1 MTTDPTFR
9 DKERARELWQEGMQE
24 LLEGR
29 VQSAVDCFNQSLL
42 SCPTAEGYTYRG
54 WAVSFLGML
63 EQAVEDCRKAIRVD
77 PEFGNPYNDIGVY
90 MMQLGLLDE
99 AIPWLE
105 SAKQA
110 KRYEPR
116 HFPYLNLGHVYRAKG
131 DQGRALE
138 EYVRALELDPDNPV
152 ALKAI
157 ASLDLPK
164 VD

>member
-1 MTTDPTFR
+1 MLALIRAKTAPLFRKDRLSSERSNEVASRWTKIMTNDPIFR
-9 DKERARELWQEGMQE
+9 DEERARELWQEGVQE
-24 LLEGR
+24 LIVGR
-29 VQSAVDCFNQSLL
+29 IQSAVDCFNQSLS

-105 SAKQA
+105 SAKRA
-110 KRYEPR
+110 KRYEP
-116 HFPYLNLGHVYRAKG
+116 
-131 DQGRALE
+131 
-138 EYVRALELDPDNPV
+138 
-152 ALKAI
+152 
-157 ASLDLPK
+157 
-164 VD
+164 